1 MTRPDGG
8 RAIGSVKGTRDLLP
22 PDTRVWNR
30 VEAAARETFALYGF
44 DEIRTPILEST
55 DLFVR
60 SVGEGTDIVH
70 KEMYTFTD
78 RGDRS
83 VTLRPENTAGV
94 ARAYVEHGLAQSG
107 RPWKLYYVGPQFRY
121 ERPQKGRYREFR
133 QIGAEVLGP
142 ADAATDAEVLVM
154 LFDFLGR
161 LGFTGLSVSLN
172 SVGGDASR
180 PAYVEAVRAF
190 FSSSENA
197 GALGEDDRRRLA
209 ENPLRV
215 LDSKDPAVQKAIAS
229 PKFPRMIDLLATLD
243 PAADAHHRELV
254 ALLRAARI
262 PFEENPLLVR
272 GLDYYTRTVFEVTAA
287 GLGAQN
293 ALLGGGRYDRLVSD
307 LGGPK
312 TPGIGFAI
320 GEDRLVDVLP
330 EETRRCALES
340 SSGVGV
346 VPVGAPDAAEA
357 LAAASELR
365 GAGIPANL
373 ISGQRSLGNAM
384 KAAEKC
390 GLTWVVLVGERES
403 ARGVVLVKNFATR
416 SQEEVPRGRLAETLR
431 ARL

>member
-1 MTRPDGG
+1 M
-8 RAIGSVKGTRDLLP
+8 IGSVKGTRDLLP
-22 PDTRVWNR
+22 PETRVWNG
-30 VEAAARETFALYGF
+30 VEAVAREVFGLYGY
-44 DEIRTPILEST
+44 DEIRTPVLEST
-55 DLFVR
+55 ELFVR

-94 ARAYVEHGLAQSG
+94 ARAYVEHSLAQAG
-107 RPWKLYYVGPQFRY
+107 RPWKLFYIGPQFRY

-172 SVGGDASR
+172 SVGTEEER
-180 PAYVEAVRAF
+180 PGFIQALRAW
-190 FSSSENA
+190 FSSKVDLLDA
-197 GALGEDDRRRLA
+197 DDRRRLE

-215 LDSKDPAVQKAIAS
+215 LDSKNPRLAEWLADPS
-229 PKFPRMIDLLATLD
+229 LPRMVDHLSKESSE
-243 PAADAHHRELV
+243 HH
-254 ALLRAARI
+254 ALLLRLLDEARI
-262 PFEENPLLVR
+262 PYRLEPRLVR

-293 ALLGGGRYDRLVSD
+293 ALLGGGRYDKLVSD

-330 EETRRCALES
+330 DAFRKHAVEAVR
-340 SSGVGV
+340 GVTL
-346 VPVGAPDAAEA
+346 VPLDKGDLGDA
-357 LAAASELR
+357 LALAGELR
-365 GAGIPANL
+365 RAGIAVDLVTAAKGPGGGLKVAERTGAAFAL
-373 ISGQRSLGNAM
+373 LLGE
-384 KAAEKC
+384 KERAA
-390 GLTWVVLVGERES
+390 GTVVLK
-403 ARGVVLVKNFATR
+403 VLATR
-416 SQEEVPRGRLAETLR
+416 SQEELPRGSVVETLR

>member
-1 MTRPDGG
+1 M
-8 RAIGSVKGTRDLLP
+8 IGSVKGTRDLLP
-22 PDTRVWNR
+22 PETRVWNR
-30 VEAAARETFALYGF
+30 VEAVAREVFALYGY
-44 DEIRTPILEST
+44 DEIRTPVLEST
-55 DLFVR
+55 ELFVR
-60 SVGEGTDIVH
+60 SVGEATDIVH

-94 ARAYVEHGLAQSG
+94 ARAYVEHSLAQAG
-107 RPWKLYYVGPQFRY
+107 RPWKLFYMGPQFRY

-172 SVGGDASR
+172 SVGTEEER
-180 PAYVEAVRAF
+180 PGFIQALRAW
-190 FSSSENA
+190 FSSKVELLDA
-197 GALGEDDRRRLA
+197 DDRRRLE

-215 LDSKDPAVQKAIAS
+215 LDSKNPKLAEWLADPS
-229 PKFPRMIDLLATLD
+229 LPRMVDHLSKESSEHHATLLRLL
-243 PAADAHHRELV
+243 DAGG
-254 ALLRAARI
+254 I
-262 PFEENPLLVR
+262 PYRLEPRLVR
-272 GLDYYTRTVFEVTAA
+272 GLDYYTRTVFEVTAS

-293 ALLGGGRYDRLVSD
+293 ALLGGGRYDKLVSD

-330 EETRRCALES
+330 EEFRRQAVAAVR
-340 SSGVGV
+340 GVTL
-346 VPVGAPDAAEA
+346 VPLDRADLGDA
-357 LAAASELR
+357 LALAGELR
-365 GAGIPANL
+365 RAGVAVDLVTAAKGPGPGLKVAERTGAAFAL
-373 ISGQRSLGNAM
+373 LLGE
-384 KAAEKC
+384 KERAA
-390 GLTWVVLVGERES
+390 GTVVLK
-403 ARGVVLVKNFATR
+403 VLATR
-416 SQEEVPRGRLAETLR
+416 SQEELPRASVVETLR

>member
-1 MTRPDGG
+1 M
-8 RAIGSVKGTRDLLP
+8 IGAVKGTRDLLP
-22 PDTRVWNR
+22 PDTRIWNR
-30 VEAAARETFALYGF
+30 VEAVARETFGLYGY
-44 DEIRTPILEST
+44 DEIRTPVLEAT

-94 ARAYVEHGLAQSG
+94 ARAFVEHNLAQAG
-107 RPWKLYYVGPQFRY
+107 RPWKLYYIGPQFRY

-172 SVGGDASR
+172 SVGTDATR

-190 FSSSENA
+190 FSSNENA

-215 LDSKDPAVQKAIAS
+215 LDSKDPAVQKAITS
-229 PKFPRMIDLLATLD
+229 PRFPRMIDLLPSLD
-243 PAADAHHRELV
+243 PASNTHHRELV
-254 ALLRAARI
+254 THLRAANI

-312 TPGIGFAI
+312 TAGIGFAI

-330 EETRRCALES
+330 EETRRFALEAAR
-340 SSGVGV
+340 GVGV

-357 LAAASELR
+357 LAIASELR
-365 GAGIPANL
+365 RGGVPASL
-373 ISGQRSLGNAM
+373 ISGQRSLGSAM

-390 GLTWVVLVGERES
+390 GLPFVVLVGENET
-403 ARGVVLVKNFATR
+403 ARGIVLVKDLATR
-416 SQEEVPRGRLAETLR
+416 SQEEVPRGRLVETIR